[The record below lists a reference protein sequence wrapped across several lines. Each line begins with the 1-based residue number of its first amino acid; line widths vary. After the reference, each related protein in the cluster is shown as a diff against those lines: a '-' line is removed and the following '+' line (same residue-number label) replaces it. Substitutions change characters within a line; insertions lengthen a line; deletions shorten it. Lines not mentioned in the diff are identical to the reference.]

1 MQNFS
6 EGDIYTIIKRFRS
19 ALSLW
24 RSKHNTNSGKII
36 NQLKEQI
43 QNVYEAPVI
52 HYARLEDLKLQLQL
66 QYRLEEEYW
75 RTKSRILW
83 LQAGDKNTRYFHSK
97 TKQRRHINRI
107 TFLQDDQG
115 KVYSTAKSIRQHI
128 EHYSQSLYASNG
140 CTFDANLLN
149 GIPSTVTEDMNRK
162 LTSPVT
168 EQEIKAAVFAMD
180 PDKSPGPDGMTPAFY
195 RQHWETIKT
204 GVISFARLFFE
215 QNRLDPHINE
225 THICLIPKIENPV
238 TVKDYRLISLA
249 NVAYKIISKIL
260 AERLKPWLY
269 RIVSDNQSAFIPERL
284 ITDNVLVAHELMHS
298 LHTKNLRNKF
308 MALKL
313 DIAKAF
319 DKIEWHFIDRVM
331 ERMGFCWQ
339 W

>member
-1 MQNFS
+1 MQNVS

-24 RSKHNTNSGKII
+24 RNS
-36 NQLKEQI
+36 
-43 QNVYEAPVI
+43 
-52 HYARLEDLKLQLQL
+52 ARLEDLKLQLQL

-107 TFLQDDQG
+107 TFLQDDQ
-115 KVYSTAKSIRQHI
+115 
-128 EHYSQSLYASNG
+128 
-140 CTFDANLLN
+140 
-149 GIPSTVTEDMNRK
+149 VTEDMNRK

-204 GVISFARLFFE
+204 
-215 QNRLDPHINE
+215 
-225 THICLIPKIENPV
+225 
-238 TVKDYRLISLA
+238 
-249 NVAYKIISKIL
+249 
-260 AERLKPWLY
+260 
-269 RIVSDNQSAFIPERL
+269 
-284 ITDNVLVAHELMHS
+284 
-298 LHTKNLRNKF
+298 
-308 MALKL
+308 
-313 DIAKAF
+313 
-319 DKIEWHFIDRVM
+319 DRVM